1 MGNIKGR
8 KLTTKLFL
16 FSIFFGI
23 FNANYLFSHPMTP
36 KIIISYAYDFY
47 VSHYVLLCASP
58 K

>member
-1 MGNIKGR
+1 MGWMGNIRGR
-8 KLTTKLFL
+8 KLTTKFY
-16 FSIFFGI
+16 FFGI
-23 FNANYLFSHPMTP
+23 FNANYLFSHPMTL